1 MENTSGK
8 FIVIDG
14 TDGSGK
20 TTQLNLLK
28 EKLEAEGYAVAV
40 ADFPQY
46 NTKSA
51 GMVEEYLSGK
61 YGQADEV
68 GPFKASIFY
77 AVDRF
82 DASYKIKTWLKEGK
96 VVLSNRYT
104 SASLG
109 HQGGKIDNPLERKIF
124 FNWLYDLEY
133 KIFEIP
139 KPDLTIILQVEPE
152 ISFMLAKER
161 GREDWR
167 GKTKDIHEDNF
178 SHLKKAEQ
186 TYLEIAAN
194 LPGFKLIKCTHNG
207 QILSR
212 EAIHILV
219 WLATSQI
226 IIHQNKLKQNFQSIG
241 HLLSNNEQIL
251 KNRELI
257 LNGYK
262 NNGYDNS
269 TNNLNNFNKNSD
281 TQKTLN
287 KQNAIM
293 ADTEINNFDT
303 LNFNEEIPKNLPF
316 VQEAKKI
323 QFNFNNNE
331 EQTEKQTTNNTKKTF
346 IVEKLSP
353 DAKLPQ
359 KAHQEDA
366 GYDLYA
372 NDYYSIPA
380 YGQALVKTGLKL
392 AIPNGYVGLIWD
404 KSGLANEGITT
415 MGGVIDA
422 NYRGEI
428 KIIIKNL
435 SEDFFNI
442 VPGQKIAQ
450 LILQPIAEIDLK
462 EDKISD
468 NTERQ
473 NRGFGSS
480 GKF

>member
-1 MENTSGK
+1 MEKYQGK

-20 TTQLNLLK
+20 TTQLNILK
-28 EKLEAEGYAVAV
+28 EKLEAEGYMVAV

-68 GPFKASIFY
+68 DPYKASIFY

-82 DASYKIKTWLKEGK
+82 DASSRIKGWLEEGK

-139 KPDLTIILQVEPE
+139 KPDLTIVLQVEPE
-152 ISFMLAKER
+152 ISFTLAKER
-161 GREDWR
+161 GREDWN

-178 SHLKKAEQ
+178 DHLKKAEQ
-186 TYLEIAAN
+186 TYLEISSN

-212 EAIHILV
+212 EAIHLLV
-219 WLATSQI
+219 WLAASQI
-226 IIHQNKLKQNFQSIG
+226 IVHQNKVKESFQAIG
-241 HLLSNNEQIL
+241 NIIGNNQQIV

-262 NNGYDNS
+262 NNGAYQKNNDTHVDNS
-269 TNNLNNFNKNSD
+269 NFSSQISKEKNYSNNFNDQELKTKND
-281 TQKTLN
+281 APETT
-287 KQNAIM
+287 
-293 ADTEINNFDT
+293 TETPF
-303 LNFNEEIPKNLPF
+303 NLPLIKS
-316 VQEAKKI
+316 EPE
-323 QFNFNNNE
+323 NNSN
-331 EQTEKQTTNNTKKTF
+331 QSNASEKLLKNDYNDPSL

-353 DAKLPQ
+353 EAKLPQ

-380 YGQALVKTGLKL
+380 YGQALVQTGIKM
-392 AIPNGYVGLIWD
+392 AIPEGFAGLVWD

-415 MGGVIDA
+415 MGGVIDS

-428 KIIIKNL
+428 KVIIKNL
-435 SEDFFNI
+435 SEDFYNI

-450 LILQPIAEIDLK
+450 IIIQKIANLNLK
-462 EDKISD
+462 EEKISD
-468 NTERQ
+468 ETERRD
-473 NRGFGSS
+473 NGFGSS

>member
-1 MENTSGK
+1 MENSSGK

-28 EKLEAEGYAVAV
+28 EKLEYEGYTVEV

-51 GMVEEYLSGK
+51 GLVEEYLSGK

-68 GPFKASIFY
+68 DPYKASIFY

-82 DASYKIKTWLKEGK
+82 DASPKIKQWLQEGK
-96 VVLSNRYT
+96 VVLANRYT

-109 HQGGKIDNPLERKIF
+109 HQGCKIDNPLERKVF

-152 ISFMLAKER
+152 ISFTLAKDR
-161 GREDWR
+161 AREDWK
-167 GKTKDIHEDNF
+167 GKTTDIHENNF
-178 SHLKKAEQ
+178 EHLKKAEQ
-186 TYLEIAAN
+186 TYLEIANN
-194 LPGFKLIKCTHNG
+194 LPGFRLIKCTHNN

-212 EAIHILV
+212 EAIHFLV

-226 IIHQNKLKQNFQSIG
+226 VIHQAKQRTGF
-241 HLLSNNEQIL
+241 EQIGSL
-251 KNRELI
+251 IGSNAQIMKNRDLI
-257 LNGYK
+257 
-262 NNGYDNS
+262 
-269 TNNLNNFNKNSD
+269 
-281 TQKTLN
+281 
-287 KQNAIM
+287 
-293 ADTEINNFDT
+293 
-303 LNFNEEIPKNLPF
+303 
-316 VQEAKKI
+316 
-323 QFNFNNNE
+323 FNNNNNKSE
-331 EQTEKQTTNNTKKTF
+331 VALPTLPTLNNQSIQAPQVPSSPIAETPSIAEIKPAPHSIDQNVQVTAPVVPAAAPIQLTAEK
-346 IVEKLSP
+346 ISIE
-353 DAKLPQ
+353 AKLPQ
-359 KAHQEDA
+359 KAHEGDA

-372 NDYYSIPA
+372 NDYYSITA
-380 YGQALVKTGLKL
+380 YGQALVSTGIKL
-392 AIPNGYVGLIWD
+392 AIPVGYVGLIWD

-415 MGGVIDA
+415 MGGVIDS

-428 KIIIKNL
+428 KVIIKNL
-435 SEDFFNI
+435 SEDIFNI

-450 LILQPIAEIDLK
+450 IIIQKFADLNLEERK
-462 EDKISD
+462 IEDTT
-468 NTERQ
+468 NRQ
-473 NRGFGSS
+473 NQGFGSS